1 MSGNS
6 GDDARLDSV
15 HPSPDGAVVGP
26 TGAGEM
32 VCPQAAHRASI
43 AGGPVF
49 QRPVIK
55 IVEDLYEVQHERRMV
70 KARGF
75 SDLVERYELVELG
88 EPIFVVD
95 DGRNKAPTRAHR
107 ANRPDEAPGHVCA
120 ELEGAASGLALDR
133 VGVPYVV
140 AARRQRRRRCGGRE
154 AYRFDSIRS
163 PLVRGDDRDFLSRPV
178 AHAPDEWVRRLRRF
192 ATSRMWRSN
201 FERSPPDSRRLQALS
216 VWSSCNA
223 DAGSAGFPIRSPA
236 DRKCT

>member
-1 MSGNS
+1 MPRRGGARGRLRPYQRGPASRRRSRSPPAQDPAQRSPPSGSFIEAGRRTEAVLGDERTVRSLEGRGHVALNMSGNS

-95 DGRNKAPTRAHR
+95 DGRNKAPTR
-107 ANRPDEAPGHVCA
+107 
-120 ELEGAASGLALDR
+120 
-133 VGVPYVV
+133 
-140 AARRQRRRRCGGRE
+140 
-154 AYRFDSIRS
+154 
-163 PLVRGDDRDFLSRPV
+163 RG
-178 AHAPDEWVRRLRRF
+178 
-192 ATSRMWRSN
+192 
-201 FERSPPDSRRLQALS
+201 
-216 VWSSCNA
+216 SS
-223 DAGSAGFPIRSPA
+223 
-236 DRKCT
+236 